1 MPNPARLGLLFLLP
15 SNRLS
20 VKIDQISSYSYSDLF
35 FFLFF
40 FPLSNPLTNLQAI
53 PACVIVVEIQTSS
66 SFPLPDGLRLTPNTP
81 KSSTPHSPPLLFFFF
96 PSPSS
101 TLSLPPSLP
110 PFLALALTVG
120 LSLHI
125 THPNPFFHRHLGSGY
140 AGSTAQSAKLRR
152 PLYHYAYSAQHL
164 RTHLILPNLNLG
176 PPNRLS
182 PFPPN
187 STWSYISP
195 PPRRRPLRVSSQ
207 S

>member
-81 KSSTPHSPPLLFFFF
+81 KSSTPHSPPLLS
-96 PSPSS
+96 SPLLSS
-101 TLSLPPSLP
+101 SLLLLFSILNSLPPSLP

-164 RTHLILPNLNLG
+164 RTHLILPNLNVG

-187 STWSYISP
+187 ST
-195 PPRRRPLRVSSQ
+195 
-207 S
+207 

>member
-101 TLSLPPSLP
+101 TLSLPLSLP
-110 PFLALALTVG
+110 SSPSPSPSG
-120 LSLHI
+120 SL
-125 THPNPFFHRHLGSGY
+125 
-140 AGSTAQSAKLRR
+140 
-152 PLYHYAYSAQHL
+152 
-164 RTHLILPNLNLG
+164 
-176 PPNRLS
+176 
-182 PFPPN
+182 
-187 STWSYISP
+187 YISP
-195 PPRRRPLRVSSQ
+195 IRTPSFTGTSVVDTRVPQRNLLNFDGHFTTTPTAPSISGLTSS
-207 S
+207 SLT